1 MGKLFV
7 MVVRISKYMERKNLK
22 TIFRKNDFSLLKSL
36 HEKHR
41 FVQFLGLERGGPT
54 NGCKL
59 VFPNV
64 FLVFGQNQPSYAYSI
79 VFH

>member
-1 MGKLFV
+1 MGKLLV
-7 MVVRISKYMERKNLK
+7 MVVRISISILKEK

-41 FVQFLGLERGGPT
+41 FVKFLGLGRGGPT

-59 VFPNV
+59 VLPNV
-64 FLVFGQNQPSYAYSI
+64 FLVFGRNQPSYAYFI
-79 VFH
+79 GFH